1 MKIYGV
7 YFYETGYRTYP
18 ICYKNIYLKNLD
30 SVVITRCDN
39 DKNFT
44 IKHYNPNNNY
54 LGYDY
59 NKSNDNIIPIA
70 PMTYNNFHFL
80 MGLSGLM
87 FGFFIFF
94 FLAKIFTSFRK

>member
-1 MKIYGV
+1 MDIYGV
-7 YFYETGYRTYP
+7 YFYKTNYNTYP
-18 ICYKNIYLKNLD
+18 ICYKHIYVKNLKN
-30 SVVITRCDN
+30 VVITRCDN

-44 IKHYNPNNNY
+44 IKKYNPHYNY

-59 NKSNDNIIPIA
+59 NKTDDSIIPIA
-70 PMTYNNFHFL
+70 PMEYNQFHFL
-80 MGLSGLM
+80 MGLSGLI